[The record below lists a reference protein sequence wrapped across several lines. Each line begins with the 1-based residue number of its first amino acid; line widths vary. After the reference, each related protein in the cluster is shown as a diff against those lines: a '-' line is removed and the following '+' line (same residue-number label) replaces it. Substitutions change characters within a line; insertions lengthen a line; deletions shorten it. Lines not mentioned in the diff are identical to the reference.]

1 MQKQP
6 FFKYISCK
14 NLFNK
19 SFTEIQAS
27 SNAINNLL
35 KIIVFS
41 LENIENSQIF
51 QFNGQKLSQRK
62 SCRYPRDKHKNLR
75 FYEKCNCINL
85 QAGQKWCNIIAACTL
100 NFPQVLAPYFEV
112 EVMLR
117 GDGSPHTYG
126 HESQLHSEPHPA
138 MTSWHMIHGCA
149 RHHKITRHV
158 QEWTPKNI
166 SCSVIIF

>member
-75 FYEKCNCINL
+75 FYEKCNYQSPGRSEMVQYYCSLHFELSTGFSPIL
-85 QAGQKWCNIIAACTL
+85 WGGGHVEGWWVPPHIWTWVTA
-100 NFPQVLAPYFEV
+100 PQWTSTCH
-112 EVMLR
+112 
-117 GDGSPHTYG
+117 D
-126 HESQLHSEPHPA
+126 QLTHD
-138 MTSWHMIHGCA
+138 
-149 RHHKITRHV
+149 TRL
-158 QEWTPKNI
+158 
-166 SCSVIIF
+166 C